1 MTTANLR
8 DTAALQRLAMSL
20 KRFETDVSE
29 NLQAFGLQIQ
39 RQQRELEGLR
49 LERQGVWRRS
59 VSMMQQAAGA
69 LSACEASGYTDKYGH
84 YHAPD
89 CSMQRSLWRKA
100 VEAELEAK
108 TAFIRVEKKI
118 RKLEEQILIFQK
130 QSQRMKV
137 FLESDLAKSLNH
149 LNFLSGTLQDYTQ
162 ISLSGSANP
171 TSSAT
176 SSADAGDFTKLVDA
190 ALGAPLGV
198 FEALAGIISP
208 GINQQPASPFWLPE
222 HFPKPFAGGDWAFVP
237 LEQIDDSDSYVQS
250 IEDFKKVP
258 LEQMQRGWQVF
269 YNDILPAVQQ
279 GKTADY
285 FDALDSSLGLT
296 PAKGF
301 RQVFDAFLGVQQWN
315 EPIRLERRGEKYV
328 VTNGFHRIF
337 AAKQNGLS
345 SIIASVGEK

>member
-20 KRFETDVSE
+20 KRFETDISE
-29 NLQAFGLQIQ
+29 NLQGFGLQIQ
-39 RQQRELEGLR
+39 RHLRELEGLR
-49 LERQGVWRRS
+49 VERQGVWRRC
-59 VSMMQQAAGA
+59 VVVVEKAVTV
-69 LSACEASGYTDKYGH
+69 LSACEASGHTDKDGH

-89 CSMQRSLWRKA
+89 CSMQRNFWRKA
-100 VEAELEAK
+100 VQAELEAK
-108 TAFIRVEKKI
+108 AALVRVEKKL
-118 RKLEEQILIFQK
+118 RKLEEQVLIFQK
-130 QSQRMKV
+130 QSQHMNV
-137 FLESDLAKSLNH
+137 FLESDLVKSLNH

-162 ISLSGSANP
+162 ISLSGSAVP
-171 TSSAT
+171 TSNVT

-190 ALGAPLGV
+190 AFGAPLGV
-198 FEALAGIISP
+198 FEALAGILSP
-208 GINQQPASPFWLPE
+208 SINQKPANPFWLPE
-222 HFPKPFAGGDWAFVP
+222 GFAKPFAGGDWAFVP
-237 LEQIDDSDSYVQS
+237 LEQIDDSDSHVKSAQ
-250 IEDFKKVP
+250 DFKKVS
-258 LEQMQRGWQVF
+258 LEEMQRGWQVF

-285 FDALDSSLGLT
+285 FDALDASLGLS

-315 EPIRLERRGEKYV
+315 EPIRLERRGEQYV